1 MGNSLRFVNA
11 LNTSILHMAQV
22 ISRIIW
28 QLNRSPLRKLIKL
41 MVCAANIRAVRER
54 TALARELPKSPCLD
68 DVVDQLKIDG
78 YCILTNLVD
87 KELLQRM
94 ATRATERLTN
104 AESAAKHQSQ
114 TSKPFWVRLLDE
126 EMEDGKI
133 RISSPYI
140 RFAIQPLVMQIASRV
155 LGQIPR
161 LDYVLL
167 TLSRYSPKSLEKS
180 QLWHLDHDDV
190 QVIKLFVYL
199 TDVRDL
205 NDGPF
210 TFIPASASGALGYSL
225 RSHRNDEEVFGSG
238 QITVSDV
245 KSLTSPALSV
255 FMVDTARCL
264 HMGSRLSEGHQRLL
278 YTATFTTVPSMYPSY
293 RKHRFIE
300 DVRFESEL
308 ERKVLAD

>member
-1 MGNSLRFVNA
+1 MGNSLRFIEA
-11 LNTSILHMAQV
+11 LNTSTSHMAKL

-41 MVCAANIRAVRER
+41 TVRLANIGVVRRR
-54 TALARELPKSPCLD
+54 TALARGLPKISEID
-68 DVVDQLKIDG
+68 GVVSQLKVDG
-78 YCILTNLVD
+78 YCILTDLVD
-87 KELLQRM
+87 KELLQKM
-94 ATRATERLTN
+94 ATSSKERLAS
-104 AESAAKHQSQ
+104 AESSAQHQSE

-140 RFAIQPLVMQIASRV
+140 RFAIQPLVMQIISRA

-167 TLSRYSPKSLEKS
+167 TLSRYSPKSFDKS

-199 TDVRDL
+199 TDVEDL

-210 TFIPASASGALGYSL
+210 TFIPAAASGALGYSL

-238 QITVSDV
+238 RIAAEDV
-245 KSLTSPALSV
+245 KSIIAPALSV

-278 YTATFTTVPSMYPSY
+278 YTATYTSAPSMFLGY
-293 RKHRFIE
+293 RKERFIY
-300 DVRFESEL
+300 DVEFESEV
-308 ERKVLAD
+308 EKKVLAD

>member
-1 MGNSLRFVNA
+1 MGNSLRFIEA
-11 LNTSILHMAQV
+11 LNTSTSHMATV

-28 QLNRSPLRKLIKL
+28 QLNRSPLRKLIKSTVRL
-41 MVCAANIRAVRER
+41 ANIGDVRER
-54 TALARELPKSPCLD
+54 TALVRGLLKSPSLD
-68 DVVDQLKIDG
+68 DVVNQLKVDG
-78 YCILTNLVD
+78 YCILTDLVD

-94 ATRATERLTN
+94 ATRSTERLAN
-104 AESAAKHQSQ
+104 AESAAQHQSQ

-126 EMEDGKI
+126 EMEDGKM

-140 RFAIQPLVMQIASRV
+140 RFATQPLVMQIVSRV

-167 TLSRYSPKSLEKS
+167 TLSRYSPKSFEKS

-199 TDVRDL
+199 TDVKDL

-210 TFIPASASGALGYSL
+210 TFIPASASGTLGYTL

-238 QITVSDV
+238 CIAASDV
-245 KSLTSPALSV
+245 KSLTAPALSV

-278 YTATFTTVPSMYPSY
+278 YTATFTSAPSTFPGY
-293 RKHRFIE
+293 KKERFIY
-300 DVRFESEL
+300 DVEFESEV
-308 ERKVLAD
+308 EKKVLAG

>member
-1 MGNSLRFVNA
+1 
-11 LNTSILHMAQV
+11 MAKV

-28 QLNRSPLRKLIKL
+28 QLNRSPLRKIIKS
-41 MVCAANIRAVRER
+41 MVRVANIRVVRER
-54 TALARELPKSPCLD
+54 TALARELPKSPGLD
-68 DVVDQLKIDG
+68 DVVNQLRVDG
-78 YCILTNLVD
+78 YCILTDIVD

-94 ATRATERLTN
+94 ANRATERLAN
-104 AESAAKHQSQ
+104 AESAAQHQSQ

-140 RFAIQPLVMQIASRV
+140 RFAIQPTVMQIVSRV

-167 TLSRYSPKSLEKS
+167 TLSQYSLKSFEKS

-210 TFIPASASGALGYSL
+210 TFIPASATGALGYST

-238 QITVSDV
+238 RITFSDV
-245 KSLTSPALSV
+245 KSLTAPALSV

-264 HMGSRLSEGHQRLL
+264 HMGSRLSEGRQRLL
-278 YTATFTTVPSMYPSY
+278 YTATFTTAPSMYPGY
-293 RKHRFIE
+293 KKHRFIE
-300 DVRFESEL
+300 DTKFENEI

>member
-1 MGNSLRFVNA
+1 
-11 LNTSILHMAQV
+11 MAKV

-28 QLNRSPLRKLIKL
+28 QLNRSPLRKFIKSIVRLI
-41 MVCAANIRAVRER
+41 NIGAVRER
-54 TALARELPKSPCLD
+54 AALARELQKIPGLD
-68 DVVDQLKIDG
+68 DAAEQLKVQG
-78 YCILTNLVD
+78 YCIVTDLVD
-87 KELLQRM
+87 RELLQRM
-94 ATRATERLTN
+94 ATLAAERLAN
-104 AESAAKHQSQ
+104 AESAAQNQSQ

-133 RISSPYI
+133 RVSSPYI
-140 RFAIQPLVMQIASRV
+140 RFAIQPSVIQIVSRV

-167 TLSRYSPKSLEKS
+167 TLSRYSSKSFEKS
-180 QLWHLDHDDV
+180 QLWHRDHDDV
-190 QVIKLFVYL
+190 QVIKLFAYL

-210 TFIPASASGALGYSL
+210 TFIPATASAALGYSL
-225 RSHRNDEEVFGSG
+225 RSHRSDEEVFGAG
-238 QITVSDV
+238 RITVSDV
-245 KSLTSPALSV
+245 KSLTAPALSV

-278 YTATFTTVPSMYPSY
+278 YTATFTTVPSMFPGYK
-293 RKHRFIE
+293 KHRFIE
-300 DVRFESEL
+300 DVKFANEI

>member
-1 MGNSLRFVNA
+1 
-11 LNTSILHMAQV
+11 MAKL
-22 ISRIIW
+22 ISRIVW
-28 QLNRSPLRKLIKL
+28 QLNRSPLRKIIKS
-41 MVCAANIRAVRER
+41 MVRLVNIRAVRER
-54 TALARELPKSPCLD
+54 AALAREMPRSPDLD
-68 DVVDQLKIDG
+68 DVVDQLKVDG
-78 YCILTNLVD
+78 YCILTHLVD

-94 ATRATERLTN
+94 ATRATETLANT
-104 AESAAKHQSQ
+104 ESAAQHQSQ
-114 TSKPFWVRLLDE
+114 TSKPFWVRLLDD

-140 RFAIQPLVMQIASRV
+140 RFVIQPLVIQIVSRA

-167 TLSRYSPKSLEKS
+167 TLSRYSPKSFEKS
-180 QLWHLDHDDV
+180 QLWHMDHDDV

-210 TFIPASASGALGYSL
+210 TFIPASTSGALGYSL

-238 QITVSDV
+238 RITVSDV
-245 KSLTSPALSV
+245 KSLTAPALSV

-278 YTATFTTVPSMYPSY
+278 FTATFTTAPSMYVGY
-293 RKHRFIE
+293 KKHRFIE
-300 DVRFESEL
+300 DTKFENQI